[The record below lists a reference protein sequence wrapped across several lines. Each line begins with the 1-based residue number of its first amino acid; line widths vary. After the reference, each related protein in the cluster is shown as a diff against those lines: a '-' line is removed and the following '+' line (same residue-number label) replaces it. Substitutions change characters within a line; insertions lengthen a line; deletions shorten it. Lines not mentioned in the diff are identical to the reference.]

1 MKRVRALT
9 TIVPLSLLLGLATSA
24 CSGSAQSASAGA
36 SAGASAIN
44 PATLVQTTSNAG
56 SVLAKM
62 SVEIAPSANQVK
74 VVGQATGGFNFKS
87 GAGSMS
93 MTGFGLHS
101 GNAIPILFTP
111 NILYMRVPSSY
122 RISYPGTMPWLV
134 LWYSDLN
141 AIVTAQDGFVI
152 TAEMVNPDFLLQELA
167 TGGQDM
173 HRSRQVGVAV
183 SYSGFIDLN
192 TVANAENSLISNVI
206 DQEIRYIGTNRIPVT
221 VWVSN
226 GRIVKLVAVLVPSSA
241 SGASHLAQGTTV
253 TMTLSGYG
261 KQVLVNPPP
270 LKDTSNLDT
279 VLENISGGEMGEPP
293 GEPPGQ

>member
-1 MKRVRALT
+1 MKRTRALT
-9 TIVPLSLLLGLATSA
+9 AIVPLSLMLGLAASA

-36 SAGASAIN
+36 SAID
-44 PATLVQTTSNAG
+44 PATLVQATSNAG

-62 SVEIAPSANQVK
+62 SVEIAPSANRVK

-87 GAGSMS
+87 GAGSLS

-111 NILYMRVPSSY
+111 NILYMRVPPSY

-173 HRSRQVGVAV
+173 HRSQQAGVAV

-192 TVANAENSLISNVI
+192 AVANAESSLISNII
-206 DQEIRYIGTNRIPVT
+206 DQEIRYIGTNRIPIT
-221 VWVSN
+221 VWVDH
-226 GRIVKLVAVLVPSSA
+226 GRIVKLVAVIVPPSSA
-241 SGASHLAQGTTV
+241 NGASHLAQGTTV
-253 TMTLSGYG
+253 TMTLWGYG